1 MEIKKLLFATQF
13 DELWFDAL
21 QSLLDLRKASLGH
34 VVFLNVI
41 EREQVAMRRGTGYKK
56 DEEIKLREKANIR
69 FIDWAEPLFEEGM
82 EVGVYIVVGS
92 LVQQVISAAEK
103 EKADLIVLGKER
115 KTKVEQ
121 LFQGSD
127 ISEILRRANTPV
139 LVYKYVSKDGRVTEK
154 PFERP
159 MLAFNGS
166 AACERAVHCLEALH
180 DVVKEVHLVHVV
192 DEKELKGTSGMAIQ
206 KTRKQSRQ
214 QLDKVCDALA
224 KAGIQAKSHVYI
236 GETVDQIEKAA
247 RECQATMIITGTSER
262 QHWKE
267 RLLGSVPTL
276 LAEKSMFPTLIIPPL

>member
-13 DELWFDAL
+13 EELWFDAL
-21 QSLLDLRKASLGH
+21 QSILDLRKASLSH

-41 EREQVAMRRGTGYKK
+41 ERDQVAMRRGTGYKK
-56 DEEIKLREKANIR
+56 EEEIKLREKANIR

-103 EKADLIVLGKER
+103 EKADLIVLGRER
-115 KTKVEQ
+115 KSKFEQ
-121 LFQGSD
+121 LFKGSD

-139 LVYKYVSKDGRVTEK
+139 LVYKYVSKDGKVTDR

-159 MLAFNGS
+159 LLATNWS
-166 AACERAVHCLEALH
+166 PASERAVQCLEQLH
-180 DVVKEVHLVHVV
+180 DVVQEVHLVHVV
-192 DEKELKGTSGMAIQ
+192 DEKELKGTSAMAIQ

-214 QLDKVCDALA
+214 KLDDVCDALA

-247 RECQATMIITGTSER
+247 RECQATMIITGTSAR

-267 RLLGSVPTL
+267 RLLGSVPTV
-276 LAEKSMFPTLIIPPL
+276 LAEKSLFPTLIIPPS

>member
-13 DELWFDAL
+13 EELWFDAL
-21 QSLLDLRKASLGH
+21 QSLLDLRKASLSH

-92 LVQQVISAAEK
+92 LVQQVIVAAEK

-154 PFERP
+154 PFEQP
-159 MLAFNGS
+159 LLATNGS
-166 AACERAVHCLEALH
+166 PACERAVQCLEALH
-180 DVVKEVHLVHVV
+180 DVVKQVHLVHVV

-214 QLDKVCDALA
+214 QLDKVCDTLA
-224 KAGIQAKSHVYI
+224 RAGIQAKSHVYI

-262 QHWKE
+262 KHWKE
-267 RLLGSVPTL
+267 RLLGSVPTQ
-276 LAEKSMFPTLIIPPL
+276 LAEKSLFPTLIIPPL